1 MNRVTLNST
10 LNRAAAA
17 ALFFCVIGLVLG
29 SIIKPASAE
38 FRRETLTLVLGGG
51 SGAKVPIDIE
61 VAASSEEKSQ
71 GLMFRRSLGDRQG
84 MLFEY
89 EGPQEI
95 TMWMKNTYIPL
106 DMVFIRTDGTVHRIA
121 AMTEPF
127 SEDVIAS
134 MGDAIAVLELNG
146 GAAGRLG
153 LKPGDRIEHAFFK
166 PRAK

>member
-106 DMVFIRTDGTVHRIA
+106 DMVFIDAHQRIVKIA
-121 AMTEPF
+121 ERTEPQ
-127 SEDVIAS
+127 SLATVAAPEPVT
-134 MGDAIAVLELNG
+134 AVLELKG
-146 GAAGRLG
+146 GEAARRGIRVG
-153 LKPGDRIEHAFFK
+153 NRVSWRP
-166 PRAK
+166 PY